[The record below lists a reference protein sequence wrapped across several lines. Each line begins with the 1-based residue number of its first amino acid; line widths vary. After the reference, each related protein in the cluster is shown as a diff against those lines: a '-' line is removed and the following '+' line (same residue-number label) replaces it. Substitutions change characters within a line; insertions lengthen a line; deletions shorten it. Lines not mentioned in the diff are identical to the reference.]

1 MGFGGNYSQ
10 GITPESGT
18 LAGPGSYVGVN
29 ADGEFILTSSAG
41 GEGGGSGDITAVA
54 AGNGLTRG
62 GTTGAVTL
70 NVGAGTGIDVATNAI
85 SVDVSDFLANGA
97 NNRIVTAVNADSMN
111 GEANLTFDGNKLT
124 AIGQISSSLGVTGST
139 VEAQS
144 MTLAGGD
151 GALEFSVAGQNSI
164 KIPDNQATALIVE
177 EANNAY
183 LTFVTTNTGE
193 KVVFDVDGKLK
204 DDKELLF
211 GNDDDAAIEF
221 KSGTN
226 QLIISGTHPL
236 GTAISA
242 SVDFADSAT
251 FQDDVIFNDS
261 VKLVDD
267 KNLIFGTNND
277 AIIQYAEASTNR
289 LIISGSTTGISLG
302 GGSIALDFGPG
313 ADKTINSGTLAGP
326 GSYIGLAADNTLVL
340 TGTSGG
346 GGATIDN
353 DADNRV
359 TTAKGDG
366 TLNGEANLTFDGT
379 NFAAPRAIFGTTV
392 ATLTVAAGE
401 LSTLSAIDSGS
412 NKYTTQY
419 DGVGD
424 LQGQVLSFGGST
436 VVKNQLYF
444 LSSSGGFHAAQ
455 ANDDDSA
462 SPFLAIA
469 LNTNSTT
476 HGMLTKGII
485 RVTGSLV
492 DDTMTIGAAVYVS
505 KATAGRYAFIAP
517 TGSGEIVRQV
527 GYCLDINT
535 HAGSGQ
541 QMDMLLYFDPSDT
554 FIELA

>member
-1 MGFGGNYSQ
+1 MGYAGSNYEQ
-10 GITPESGT
+10 GIAPESGT

-29 ADGEFILTSSAG
+29 ADGEFILTSSASG
-41 GEGGGSGDITAVA
+41 GGGSGDITAVA
-54 AGNGLTRG
+54 AGNGLTGG

-70 NVGAGTGIDVATNAI
+70 TVGAGTGIDVATNAI

-124 AIGQISSSLGVTGST
+124 AVGQISSSLGVTGST

-183 LTFVTTNTGE
+183 LTFVTTNDGE

-204 DDKELLF
+204 DNKELIF

-302 GGSIALDFGPG
+302 GGSIALDFGAG

-326 GSYIGLAADNTLVL
+326 GSYIGLDANNLLVL
-340 TGTSGG
+340 TASSG

-366 TLNGEANLTFDGT
+366 TLNGEANLTFDDT
-379 NFAAPRAIFGTTV
+379 NLAASRAIFGTTV

-485 RVTGSLV
+485 RITGSLV

-505 KATAGRYAFIAP
+505 KETAGRYAFVAP

-535 HAGSGQ
+535 HGGSSQ
-541 QMDMLLYFDPSDT
+541 QMDMLLYFNPSDT